1 MSTESSTNWA
11 AWNWIL
17 QRVTAVGLV
26 VLLSFHFAVE
36 HFIVGAHHINADN
49 TVERITNG
57 LIQGDHILGQITIN
71 MPAFLYQSS
80 AVLLLGFSIFH
91 GMYGV
96 YNVAME
102 QDGLKKYENPI
113 KYFMIVLSVAL
124 FIQGMLVFAAFFEPF
139 WQIYDPR

>member
-1 MSTESSTNWA
+1 M
-11 AWNWIL
+11 

-26 VLLSFHFAVE
+26 ALLGFHFAVE
-36 HFIVGAHHINADN
+36 HFIVGAAEVTAGN
-49 TVERITNG
+49 TVERITHG
-57 LIQGDHILGQITIN
+57 IIEGDHILGQITIT

-96 YNVAME
+96 YSVAME
-102 QDGLKKYENPI
+102 QDALKKYENPI